1 MGWEIHLGNR
11 QTIEPRQRKRSSTRS
26 VPRVVKSD
34 WHRAN
39 FSTQNDESCKGT
51 SKCCH
56 VATFRHKSLGF
67 NKNFVSKAITV
78 AENLSNF
85 PTLGNIG
92 IETLYLIATLPDEE
106 KAEQL
111 DRIEQDDNS
120 TSTVPL
126 YLALSPKLDNVVQ
139 LRPRGRIR

>member
-1 MGWEIHLGNR
+1 MEWLKKIEIDHTAAKRMMKVAHELPNSATLHHLG
-11 QTIEPRQRKRSSTRS
+11 SS
-26 VPRVVKSD
+26 
-34 WHRAN
+34 A
-39 FSTQNDESCKGT
+39 
-51 SKCCH
+51 
-56 VATFRHKSLGF
+56 
-67 NKNFVSKAITV
+67 
-78 AENLSNF
+78 
-85 PTLGNIG
+85 
-92 IETLYLIATLPDEE
+92 LYLIATLPDEE

>member
-11 QTIEPRQRKRSSTRS
+11 QTVEPCERKRSHTRTIYKLGRESRDLHPRSST
-26 VPRVVKSD
+26 
-34 WHRAN
+34 H
-39 FSTQNDESCKGT
+39 DESGFWATK
-51 SKCCH
+51 H
-56 VATFRHKSLGF
+56 DNVVAFRHKSLGF